1 MNQMSFLSHSRF
13 TILLIVMVLLNLTR
27 LATVTHH
34 QNPFLLNCVG
44 AMILITATMS
54 LCVERRSRTLGLLL
68 GIPAIGLT
76 LGRNLFPGSEVHL
89 VLMSAH
95 VTSMLFLTFVVAM
108 ILQSLMTQSAVTKD
122 SMAGACCGYVLMG
135 AICAEIFG
143 LLELNVPNSF
153 QVGLTFPD
161 WTDDPLQRWL
171 TLEYFSLTTLT
182 TLGFGDVIPIT
193 PAARGL
199 AVFEAICGQFYLA
212 VLVAGLVNLRA
223 SRP

>member
-1 MNQMSFLSHSRF
+1 MNESDEFF
-13 TILLIVMVLLNLTR
+13 IPFAIYD
-27 LATVTHH
+27 LADRH
-34 QNPFLLNCVG
+34 G
-44 AMILITATMS
+44 A
-54 LCVERRSRTLGLLL
+54 VEFDSTGHGHPSPESVPIELRRSDDFDHRDHV
-68 GIPAIGLT
+68 
-76 LGRNLFPGSEVHL
+76 SEVHL

-122 SMAGACCGYVLMG
+122 SIAGAFCGYVLMG
-135 AICAEIFG
+135 VIFAEIFC